1 MIFQTKSSR
10 FLSAYSPQKYRLIE
24 VKFGD
29 RKIIGKYCYERV
41 CNKSYGAL
49 RTFMQNNPIWN
60 LYDFLAQE
68 IGQLNCHDIP
78 RKYNY

>member
-24 VKFGD
+24 IKFGD
-29 RKIIGKYCYERV
+29 HKIIGKCGYEGV

-49 RTFMQNNPIWN
+49 RTFMQNNPFFYPACQS
-60 LYDFLAQE
+60 LDACAEGGGCRFPT
-68 IGQLNCHDIP
+68 G
-78 RKYNY
+78 